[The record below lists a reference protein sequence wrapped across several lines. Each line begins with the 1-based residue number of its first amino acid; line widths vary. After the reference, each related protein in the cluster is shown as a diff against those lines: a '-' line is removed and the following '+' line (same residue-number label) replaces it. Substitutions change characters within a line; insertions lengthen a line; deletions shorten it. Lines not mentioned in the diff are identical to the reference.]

1 MFRQEVVLAT
11 DRVGPLGSAGH
22 KRCLAVERWLVAGRG
37 DYKQQWLTAV
47 LTVGCGGPGTVL
59 ASEQCSPRAVS
70 AMCGVG
76 HGHGLAINEC
86 WPEVVSGHQQC
97 WLQPALVAGSVSQG
111 RCWPSGMLAVKTV
124 LVTDSAGQEKG
135 TMIKGTMISAW
146 L

>member
-1 MFRQEVVLAT
+1 MYERFSQQWTIKIQKPITLRWKSLDTKQNPRTVTMFRQEVVLAT

-37 DYKQQWLTAV
+37 EYKQQWLTAV

-70 AMCGVG
+70 AMYGVD

-86 WPEVVSGHQQC
+86 WPEVVLGHQQC
-97 WLQPALVAGSVSQG
+97 
-111 RCWPSGMLAVKTV
+111 LAST
-124 LVTDSAGQEKG
+124 SACRRQC
-135 TMIKGTMISAW
+135 
-146 L
+146 